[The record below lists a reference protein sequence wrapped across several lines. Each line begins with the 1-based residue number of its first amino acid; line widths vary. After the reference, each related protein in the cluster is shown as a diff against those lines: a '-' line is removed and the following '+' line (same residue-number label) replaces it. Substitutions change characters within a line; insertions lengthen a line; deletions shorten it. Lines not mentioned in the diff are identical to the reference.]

1 MKRFATKAVAVVLA
15 VVFVMSFAACS
26 GGKKAEAGTLKVGV
40 LAPLT
45 GSVAE
50 YGNAVNN
57 GIVQF
62 VEELNAKGG
71 VNGKQI
77 ELVPYDEEGDPVK
90 AVTGYN
96 YLMDQEVVAIIGD
109 VTTAPTPASS
119 TPSRATRWPPSPWSS

>member
-50 YGNAVNN
+50 YGNQADRA
-57 GIVQF
+57 GY
-62 VEELNAKGG
+62 LRRGG
-71 VNGKQI
+71 RSR
-77 ELVPYDEEGDPVK
+77 EGRD
-90 AVTGYN
+90 G
-96 YLMDQEVVAIIGD
+96 L
-109 VTTAPTPASS
+109 
-119 TPSRATRWPPSPWSS
+119 

>member
-77 ELVPYDEEGDPVK
+77 ELVTCDEEGLQTMRQLGLNM
-90 AVTGYN
+90 AFLIHSIRLG
-96 YLMDQEVVAIIGD
+96 LQQFG
-109 VTTAPTPASS
+109 
-119 TPSRATRWPPSPWSS
+119 SPKIKEPLVETHYIR